1 MLLYRA
7 YLLLSLFIFYV
18 QSYQRFNILSPFVRD
33 KVKLYDRLPL
43 AGVIERIQRPKPVGL
58 PRKRMDLSLAV
69 LLMRSSY
76 GIVDDL
82 DFIPMDMFQKDFF
95 IFRQDEWEDY
105 KGKHPTVMQGD
116 LADPLYFDFISFAQ
130 YATISSS
137 MRNGQLQFV
146 EKVLLLRACVN
157 MLLFSYMLVCTI

>member
-7 YLLLSLFIFYV
+7 YLLLSLFIFYA
-18 QSYQRFNILSPFVRD
+18 QSYRFCILSPFVRN
-33 KVKLYDRLPL
+33 KIKLFDRLPL

-82 DFIPMDMFQKDFF
+82 DFILMDMFQKDFF

-105 KGKHPTVMQGD
+105 KSKHPTVMQGD

-130 YATISSS
+130 S
-137 MRNGQLQFV
+137 
-146 EKVLLLRACVN
+146 
-157 MLLFSYMLVCTI
+157 